1 MHNKCQID
9 FYVDHEENTYGNS
22 SKNGSVGDGKC
33 RGVVEHEDNVEENSD
48 QENVRCAGDDDG
60 IEEMWFR
67 ANSNKV

>member
-1 MHNKCQID
+1 MN
-9 FYVDHEENTYGNS
+9 FDHEENTQGNPS
-22 SKNGSVGDGKC
+22 RNRSADDGRC
-33 RGVVEHEDNVEENSD
+33 RVMEHEDNVEENSD

>member
-48 QENVRCAGDDDG
+48 
-60 IEEMWFR
+60 
-67 ANSNKV
+67 